1 MIYYRVNYWADG
13 RNVYTSSLGRK
24 VSKHGYMSQLAKGE
38 LLTLTQVKKCCLS
51 GKANKSMFTPVNVD
65 KKRIVTHKSD
75 RKYYFG

>member
-13 RNVYTSSLGRK
+13 RSVFTTSLGRK

-38 LLTLTQVKKCCLS
+38 LLTLSQVRKLCLS
-51 GKANKSMFTPVNVD
+51 GKANKNMFTPVNVD